1 MILLANSD
9 CADSMELILAM
20 DLKAGEVVH
29 GASGDRDSY
38 RPLTWGLSS
47 TADPVGYVEQLSPRH
62 LYVADLDRI
71 MRNGDHRSQV
81 VTCSYLVET
90 CYLDRGCRGP
100 GDYLHEPRITD
111 VAATETSEAD
121 LSTYP
126 GGYLSVDMKS
136 GRVMPTGE
144 DPLVLLRKAGDW
156 HFEGAIIL
164 NVGAVGTEGGIIPR
178 SLAGFRDAY
187 DKPLLYGGGVASPA
201 DLDTLA
207 SLGFDGTIVATAIH
221 RGSIPLEDLRRGR
234 WS

>member
-1 MILLANSD
+1 
-9 CADSMELILAM
+9 MELILAM

-29 GASGDRDSY
+29 GASGNRDSY

-47 TADPVGYVEQLSPRH
+47 TADPVGYLAQLSPRH

-71 MRNGDHRSQV
+71 MGNGDHMNQV
-81 VTCSYLVET
+81 IACSSRVET

-100 GDYLHEPRITD
+100 WDYLRQPRITD
-111 VAATETSEAD
+111 IAATETSDAD

-126 GGYLSVDMKS
+126 DGYLSVDVRS
-136 GRVMPTGE
+136 GRVMPSGE
-144 DPLVLLRKAGDW
+144 DPRLLLRKAGDW

-164 NVGAVGTEGGIIPR
+164 NVGAVGTESGIIFR
-178 SLAGFRDAY
+178 FLAGLRAAY
-187 DKPLLYGGGVASPA
+187 DRPLLYGGGVASPA

-207 SLGFDGTIVATAIH
+207 ALGFDGAIIATAIH
-221 RGSIPLEDLRRGR
+221 RGTIPLENLRRGR

>member
-29 GASGDRDSY
+29 GASGNRDSY

-47 TADPVGYVEQLSPRH
+47 TADPVGYLAQLSPRH

-71 MRNGDHRSQV
+71 MGNGDHVSQV
-81 VTCSYLVET
+81 ITCSSRVET

-100 GDYLHEPRITD
+100 WDYLRQPRIID
-111 VAATETSEAD
+111 VAATETSDAD

-126 GGYLSVDMKS
+126 DGYLSVDMQR
-136 GRVMPTGE
+136 GRVMPSGE
-144 DPLVLLRKAGDW
+144 DPRLLLRKAGDW

-164 NVGAVGTEGGIIPR
+164 NVGAVGTESGIIFR
-178 SLAGFRDAY
+178 FLAGLRAAY
-187 DKPLLYGGGVASPA
+187 DGPLLYGGGVASPA

-207 SLGFDGTIVATAIH
+207 ALGFDGAIIATAIH
-221 RGSIPLEDLRRGR
+221 RGTIPLENLRRGR